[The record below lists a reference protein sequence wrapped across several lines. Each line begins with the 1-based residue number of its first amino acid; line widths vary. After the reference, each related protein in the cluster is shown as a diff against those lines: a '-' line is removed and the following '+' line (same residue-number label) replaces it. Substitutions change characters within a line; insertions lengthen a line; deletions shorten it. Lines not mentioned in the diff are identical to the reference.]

1 MAGPPPT
8 KILKLYEDF
17 VTKKLKLD
25 ENLAKVEKNIENN
38 GKEIKNAATHFEQAE
53 NSIVT
58 IGWKKSAR

>member
-8 KILKLYEDF
+8 KILKVDEDF

-38 GKEIKNAATHFEQAE
+38 EKELRMQQLILNKPK
-53 NSIVT
+53 IV
-58 IGWKKSAR
+58 S